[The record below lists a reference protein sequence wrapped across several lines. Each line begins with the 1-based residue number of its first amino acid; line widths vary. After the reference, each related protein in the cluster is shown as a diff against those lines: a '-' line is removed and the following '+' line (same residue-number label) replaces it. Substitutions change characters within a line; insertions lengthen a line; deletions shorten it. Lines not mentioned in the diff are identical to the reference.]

1 MTTLQAIVQR
11 LRVLPE
17 PAQRE
22 VLHFAEFLETREKEY
37 KNESERT
44 GWSNFS
50 LCAAM
55 REMEEEPALYS
66 AADIKE
72 FLR

>member
-1 MTTLQAIVQR
+1 MQR

-22 VLHFAEFLETREKEY
+22 VLHFAEFLETR
-37 KNESERT
+37 KNEYGNESDSE
-44 GWSNFS
+44 GWSSFS
-50 LCAAM
+50 VCAAM
-55 REMEEEPALYS
+55 RGMEEEPALYS

-72 FLR
+72 FLQ

>member
-1 MTTLQAIVQR
+1 MTTIQAIVQR

-17 PAQRE
+17 PVQRE
-22 VLHFAEFLETREKEY
+22 VLLFAEFLETREKEY
-37 KNESERT
+37 GNESERN

-50 LCAAM
+50 VCAAM
-55 REMEEEPALYS
+55 RGMEEEPALYS

-72 FLR
+72 FLQ